1 MLVQVQSVVFGK
13 ELHALL
19 PRGVED
25 ALFSRPNRWAIF
37 ELGDE
42 YAVGTPIEYLD
53 YSEYGAPP
61 EEWDYD
67 RPLPKPAGTWK
78 YIFARF
84 PTHEQAKGFFEMLN
98 SFSEE
103 GISTFYSYYYDGET
117 GEYNLPDELEWEL
130 DQERLKAIEDSLP
143 LEQSVASA

>member
-1 MLVQVQSVVFGK
+1 MKVQVQSIVFGK
-13 ELHALL
+13 ELHAHL
-19 PRGVED
+19 PTGVHD
-25 ALFSRPNRWAIF
+25 ALFYSARSLAIF

-42 YAVGTPIEYLD
+42 FAVGTPIEQMD
-53 YSEYGAPP
+53 YSEYSAPP
-61 EEWDYD
+61 EDWDYD

-78 YIFARF
+78 YVFARF

-117 GEYNLPDELEWEL
+117 GEYNLPEELDWEL
-130 DQERLKAIEDSLP
+130 FKERHAD
-143 LEQSVASA
+143 AAG